1 MKPGNSDTPT
11 AYIDTNA
18 IKKSLD
24 ALAKIH

>member
-11 AYIDTNA
+11 AYIDTNE

-24 ALAKIH
+24 ALTKIH